1 MNDKQKHP
9 APVEI
14 NLHQKS
20 RILSLSFSDGKEF
33 RYPCEYLRV
42 YSKAAEVQ
50 SRDNT
55 PAIGKEQV
63 NIDSIEPQGSYA
75 IRIIFDDG
83 HDTGIYSWESL
94 YDLGINMDKYWQAY
108 LDRLAAAGYSRK
120 EAGTDGSRQQLTLNI
135 MYFSY
140 LVDKLGQQSE
150 TIKTPPSVVDVQS
163 LLTWL
168 AKIKRE
174 RGYLLA
180 EDNVRTTVNKQ
191 FSELFT
197 RLDSGDEVGIIPNS
211 PNPPKPPG

>member
-1 MNDKQKHP
+1 MSDNQKHP
-9 APVEI
+9 SPVEI
-14 NLHQKS
+14 HLHQKS
-20 RILSLSFSDGKEF
+20 RILSLSFADGKAF

-42 YSKAAEVQ
+42 YSRAREEQ
-50 SRDNT
+50 SSELPVT
-55 PAIGKEQV
+55 GKEEV
-63 NIDSIEPQGSYA
+63 NIESIEPQGSYA
-75 IRIIFDDG
+75 IRIVFDDG

-120 EAGTDGSRQQLTLNI
+120 AGHGEGTGQQLTLNI

-140 LVDKLGQQSE
+140 LVNKLGQQTE
-150 TIKTPPSVVDVQS
+150 TVKAPASVVDVQS

-168 AKIKRE
+168 AKIKRD

-180 EDNVRTTVNKQ
+180 ADNVRTTVNKQ
-191 FSELFT
+191 FAELFT